1 MPRQARLDLPGLLQH
16 VIARGIERRKIFLD
30 DEDREA
36 FVGPLSRLLVGTK
49 TQCYAWALLPNHFH
63 LLLRPTEG
71 SLSSFMR
78 RLQTGYAVT
87 FNLRHRRSG
96 HLFQN
101 RYKSIVCDEEE
112 YLLTLV
118 RYIGLNPLRARLVKG
133 LEELD
138 RYPSCSH
145 AVLLGNRELDR
156 QSVDEVLARFGSR
169 VAEARARYR
178 EFVLAG
184 IAEGRRDELVGG
196 GLRRSGGEKTRWRKD
211 GEERQAYDER
221 ILGGGQFVES
231 LWREDALRERLPPR
245 LGLDQLVAR
254 VARVH
259 GVEADE
265 IRRRRRLPHLC
276 EARAVVCYLAVGEL
290 GYKRGEVG
298 KALHLGR
305 AGLSGAVQ
313 RGEGAVRA
321 RPELLNL
328 LEMGYGP

>member
-30 DEDREA
+30 DEDRDA
-36 FVGPLSRLLVGTK
+36 FVGRLSRLLVATK

-71 SLSSFMR
+71 SLSSLMR

-118 RYIGLNPLRARLVKG
+118 RYIGLNPLRARVVKD

-138 RYPSCSH
+138 RYPWCGH
-145 AVLLGNRELDR
+145 AVLLGNRELAG
-156 QSVDEVLARFGSR
+156 QSVEEVLARFGAK

-178 EFVLAG
+178 AFVAAG
-184 IAEGRRDELVGG
+184 IAQGRRDELVGG
-196 GLRRSGGEKTRWRKD
+196 GLLRSGGGTTPRRKD
-211 GEERQAYDER
+211 GEDRQAYDER
-221 ILGGGQFVES
+221 VLGGGEFVET
-231 LWREDALRERLPPR
+231 LWREEALRERLPPR
-245 LGLDQLVAR
+245 VGLDELLGR
-254 VARVH
+254 VARAY
-259 GVEADE
+259 GTEGDE
-265 IRRRRRLPHLC
+265 IRRRRRLAYLS
-276 EARAVVCYLAVGEL
+276 EARAVVCYLAVREL
-290 GYKRGEVG
+290 GYKGGEVG

-313 RGEGAVRA
+313 SGEGVVRA
-321 RPELLNL
+321 PGRSS
-328 LEMGYGP
+328 